1 MDEVAFAIKEECGAK
16 EDELKK
22 EKERLKNLA
31 TEKRSS
37 LSEKISNFINEMPN
51 LSNLTRNALLLA
63 VYRTVNDNL
72 KLSFDYLSGQRS
84 VGLAPF
90 LIST

>member
-1 MDEVAFAIKEECGAK
+1 MDEVALVLKEGCGSK

-22 EKERLKNLA
+22 EKERLKYMA

-37 LSEKISNFINEMPN
+37 LSEEISNFINEMPN
-51 LSNLTRNALLLA
+51 LSNLPRNALLRA
-63 VYRTVNDNL
+63 VYRTVNDIL
-72 KLSFDYLSGQRS
+72 KLSFDYLSSLRS